1 MRALVIIA
9 VVVVAAHAASL
20 KWTGYANNNQWD
32 TPTNWYPA
40 QVPAANDDVTIESGV
55 VQVPGNG
62 ACNSVVMG
70 TLFDHPA
77 NLTIFG
83 QFFVGNGG
91 LNVAGNGNLII
102 NSGDASVIASGPVS
116 VGGLLSF
123 MSGTISGKWTGVGK
137 VDLGG
142 AAQKVLSGC
151 NFQMKGNSV
160 LSGVILMKESSMMKL
175 MGPVAASG
183 DLTMQQDSSSVL
195 IDMTTTSI
203 TYAGGQWIMQ
213 AAMKLGDLTLVS
225 GNLTLFVETTFSK
238 TLSIPRGSFV
248 STLGPSSVVFTGGV
262 SGGGTVV
269 AQGNSTTFG
278 PIQKF
283 DGSINACAGTCQTTY
298 GSVGAIVLCGGSLMI
313 TNNIEVGTLTAM
325 TGSVSGNGVLSAKY
339 GVLASKGVI
348 INGNVL
354 FTSSVSIQPSLL
366 TFSMTGCAVFASSC
380 IASLSGPLQL
390 TGALNALGV
399 VNHGTFNADSDV
411 SISNVGFTG
420 NGTFNLA
427 KSLQSQTNIFQQ
439 KIVSLG
445 LKSVMKGFARVVVG
459 DIKPEQGRVE
469 GVVGGIT
476 FRCNPNCRNV
486 NTPKQPAAE
495 FNFHV
500 TTATL
505 PAAPK

>member
-160 LSGVILMKESSMMKL
+160 LSGVILMKESSVMKL
-175 MGPVAASG
+175 MGPVTASG
-183 DLTMQQDSSSVL
+183 DLTMQQDSSAVL
-195 IDMTTTSI
+195 IDTTTTSI

-213 AAMKLGDLTLVS
+213 ATMKLGDLTLVS
-225 GNLTLFVETTFSK
+225 GNLTLLVETTFSK
-238 TLSIPRGSFV
+238 TLSIPQGSFV
-248 STLGPSSVVFTGGV
+248 SGLGPASVVFTGGV

-283 DGSINACAGTCQTTY
+283 DGSINACAGLCSLSTANVA
-298 GSVGAIVLCGGSLMI
+298 GLLLCGGVLSL
-313 TNNIEVGTLTAM
+313 TNTVVAASCTLQSGSLKGSGLLQAAKGYVATRGVNIEGQIT
-325 TGSVSGNGVLSAKY
+325 
-339 GVLASKGVI
+339 
-348 INGNVL
+348 
-354 FTSSVSIQPSLL
+354 FTS
-366 TFSMTGCAVFASSC
+366 AVNFQTSQL
-380 IASLSGPLQL
+380 IFEKSGKLIVAVGAQANQQGTLQL
-390 TGALNALGV
+390 TGAQGAEGI
-399 VNHGTFNADSDV
+399 VNRGTFTTNGDV
-411 SISNVGFTG
+411 VISNVGFTG
-420 NGTFNLA
+420 DGTLNVHSSFALTSSSLSQGNVTLSHGSTFKGSNL
-427 KSLQSQTNIFQQ
+427 NIGG
-439 KIVSLG
+439 IAE
-445 LKSVMKGFARVVVG
+445 VMS
-459 DIKPEQGRVE
+459 
-469 GVVGGIT
+469 VGGTLSAHIDLYNFECPDRCSHISSSGAT
-476 FRCNPNCRNV
+476 FV
-486 NTPKQPAAE
+486 E
-495 FNFHV
+495 FGFIV
-500 TTATL
+500 A
-505 PAAPK
+505 